1 MPIYQLNALIQLVLD
16 LIPAKIFTIE
26 AGIKG
31 LNKQKPKLRK
41 QKVKLKA
48 TISMPL

>member
-1 MPIYQLNALIQLVLD
+1 MPLYSLNLLIQLVLD

-31 LNKQKPKLRK
+31 LT
-41 QKVKLKA
+41 VE
-48 TISMPL
+48 